1 MTKCTHCGAEVS
13 IGSRFCPACG
23 AVQSSISQ
31 MPTAAP
37 SSPRGAR
44 GGVASPP
51 IGRIDSSSSFG
62 AFAPGQVL
70 AERYRIIGLLG
81 RGGMGEVYRADDL
94 KLGQP
99 VALKFLPKHLSADP
113 VLLERFHAE
122 VRNARQVSH
131 PHVCRVY
138 DIGEVD
144 GHHFLSMEYVDGEDL
159 DTLLRRIGR
168 LPPAKAVEIARQL
181 CAGLAAAH
189 ERGVL
194 HRDLKPANIMLD
206 GHGRARITDFGLAVR
221 TDDAAGEI
229 AGTPAYMSPEQ
240 LAGRH
245 ATAQSDIYSLG
256 LVLYEVY
263 TGKKAFEAASFG
275 EWRRKHAEDQPT
287 HPSLLTTDMDPAA
300 ERVILRCLEKDPAK
314 RPASATQVAMALP
327 GGDPLAAAIA
337 AGETPSP
344 EMVAAAGGETAL
356 PLRVAW
362 PLLGGV
368 LSLMAAVVVLAP
380 YATDMGLAPWEKS
393 PAVLREHAREIVTR
407 FGYQKDPADSTFWM
421 DRDYDPMRYLADHKP
436 APGWRKLY
444 RDLGL
449 GPPMLFGYRQSP
461 RPLVALGN
469 GGANAGNPPL
479 EVSGMVN
486 VVTDTLGRLRG
497 FRAVPP
503 QFEEDGK
510 PPAAEFDWSS
520 VFTEAGLDPALFQKT
535 EPKWVPP
542 SPFDAR
548 MEWTGAIPGLSDV
561 PLTVSAAAFRGK
573 LVYFEIY
580 GPWSKPERMQ
590 VSSTPLGLRIVQ
602 MTLVAMALGLSIAA
616 IFFARRNLRQGRG
629 DRKGALR
636 ISVFV
641 FAVAMLSWTVSS
653 HHPPDLFFNF
663 LAGAAAISF
672 GLLPS
677 VFLWLTYLAV
687 EPYLR
692 RRIPELLIGWARLLE
707 GRFRD
712 PRVGRD
718 ILIGALAGTVLAL
731 IAHVVNGLSTWFAF
745 QGQTTIY
752 ANYLV
757 RNGINP
763 LSYLFSVILESVGRA
778 FSLLAVYFVFR
789 VVLRRPALAVAAL
802 GIVTLLLGLGGE
814 NAALEI
820 PGAVLGAVLMT
831 WLVTRIGL
839 LAVVTMWCF
848 NFLLF
853 LVAPSFD
860 FSSWY
865 TAYTMPGLVFLV
877 ALTLY
882 AFYISLGSQPM
893 FGAATLED

>member
-1 MTKCTHCGAEVS
+1 
-13 IGSRFCPACG
+13 
-23 AVQSSISQ
+23 
-31 MPTAAP
+31 
-37 SSPRGAR
+37 
-44 GGVASPP
+44 
-51 IGRIDSSSSFG
+51 
-62 AFAPGQVL
+62 VL
-70 AERYRIIGLLG
+70 ADRYRIIGLLG

-113 VLLERFHAE
+113 ALLERFHAE

-159 DTLLRRIGR
+159 ATLLRRIGR

-221 TDDAAGEI
+221 SDEAAGEI

-240 LAGRH
+240 LTGQP

-256 LVLYEVY
+256 LVLYEIY
-263 TGKKAFEAASFG
+263 TGKKTFEATSFA
-275 EWRRKHAEDQPT
+275 EWRRKHTEDQPT
-287 HPSLLTTDMDPAA
+287 NPGLHTADLDPAA
-300 ERVILRCLEKDPAK
+300 ARVILRCLEKDPAK
-314 RPASATQVAMALP
+314 RPPSATQVAMALP

-344 EMVAAAGGETAL
+344 EMVAAAGGESAL

-368 LSLMAAVVVLAP
+368 LLLLAAVIVLAP
-380 YATDMGLAPWEKS
+380 YATDMGLGKWEKS
-393 PAVLREHAREIVTR
+393 PAVLRERAREIVAR
-407 FGYQKDPADSTFWM
+407 FGYQKDPADSTIWIS
-421 DRDYDPMRYLADHKP
+421 RDYDPLRYLADHKP

-444 RDLGL
+444 RDLG
-449 GPPMLFGYRQSP
+449 PPVLFGYRQSP
-461 RPLVALGN
+461 RALVAVGAGN
-469 GGANAGNPPL
+469 VDAGNPPL

-486 VVTDTLGRLRG
+486 VVTDALGRLRG

-503 QFEEDGK
+503 QLETEEK
-510 PPAAEFDWSS
+510 PAVAEFDWASI
-520 VFTEAGLDPALFQKT
+520 FTEAGLDPARFQKT
-535 EPKWVPP
+535 EPQWIPALA
-542 SPFDAR
+542 FDAR
-548 MEWTGAIPGLSDV
+548 AEWTGSIPEVPDL

-573 LVYFEIY
+573 LVHFEIR

-590 VSSTPLGLRIVQ
+590 VSTAPLGLRIVQ
-602 MTLVAMALGLSIAA
+602 MTLVAMLFGLTTAA

-636 ISVFV
+636 ISTFM
-641 FAVAMLSWTVSS
+641 FAVSMLAWIVSN
-653 HHPPDLFFNF
+653 HHPPDLLSNV
-663 LAGAAAISF
+663 AASSSAIAFS
-672 GLLPS
+672 LLGS
-677 VFLWLTYLAV
+677 GFIWLTYLAV

-731 IAHVVNGLSTWFAF
+731 IAIVVNGLSTWFAF

-752 ANYLV
+752 ANYLL
-757 RNGINP
+757 RIGINP
-763 LSYLFSVILESVGRA
+763 LSYLFNVILDSVGRA
-778 FSLLAVYFVFR
+778 FGLLAMYFVFR
-789 VVLRRPALAVAAL
+789 VVLRRPALAVVAL
-802 GIVTLLLGLGGE
+802 GLVTFLLGLGGE

-820 PGAVLGAVLMT
+820 PGAILSAVLIT
-831 WLVTRIGL
+831 WLVSRIGL

-853 LVAPSFD
+853 FVSPSFD

-865 TAYTMPGLVFLV
+865 AAYTMPGLVFLL
-877 ALTLY
+877 ALTGY
-882 AFYISLGSQPM
+882 AFYISLGSQPL
-893 FGAATLED
+893 FGAASLED

>member
-1 MTKCTHCGAEVS
+1 MTKCMHCGAQVPD
-13 IGSRFCPACG
+13 GARFCAACG
-23 AVQSSISQ
+23 APVSSISQ
-31 MPTAAP
+31 MPTAASRAVRPKTPASASRPP
-37 SSPRGAR
+37 SSGSYDA
-44 GGVASPP
+44 
-51 IGRIDSSSSFG
+51 
-62 AFAPGQVL
+62 AFAPGEVL
-70 AERYRIIGLLG
+70 AERYRIVGLLG

-99 VALKFLPKHLSADP
+99 VALKFLPRQFCSDP
-113 VLLERFHAE
+113 ALLERFHSE

-159 DTLLRRIGR
+159 ATLLRRIGR

-221 TDDAAGEI
+221 SDEAAGEI

-240 LAGRH
+240 LTGQP

-256 LVLYEVY
+256 LVLYEIY
-263 TGKKAFEAASFG
+263 TGKKTFEASSFA
-275 EWRRKHAEDQPT
+275 EWRRKHTEDLPT
-287 HPSLLTTDMDPAA
+287 NPSLHTADLDPAA
-300 ERVILRCLEKDPAK
+300 ARVILRCLEKDPAK
-314 RPASATQVAMALP
+314 RPASASQVAMALP

-344 EMVAAAGGETAL
+344 EMVAAAGGESAL

-368 LSLMAAVVVLAP
+368 LLLMAAVIVLAP
-380 YATDMGLAPWEKS
+380 YATDMGLSRWEKS
-393 PAVLREHAREIVTR
+393 PAVLRERAREIATR
-407 FGYQKDPADSTFWM
+407 FGYQKDPADSTFWI
-421 DRDYDPMRYLADHKP
+421 DRDYDPMRYLASNKP

-444 RDLGL
+444 RDLG
-449 GPPMLFGYRQSP
+449 PPMTFGYRQSP
-461 RPLVALGN
+461 RPLAAP
-469 GGANAGNPPL
+469 GAVDVRADTPPL
-479 EVSGMVN
+479 DVSGMVN
-486 VVTDTLGRLRG
+486 VYTDTQGHLRG

-503 QFEEDGK
+503 QIEPEK
-510 PPAAEFDWSS
+510 KTAAAEFDWAS
-520 VFTEAGLDPALFQKT
+520 VFTEAGLDPARFQKT
-535 EPKWVPP
+535 EPKWIPAV
-542 SPFDAR
+542 PFDTRA
-548 MEWTGAIPGLSDV
+548 EWTGSIPEIPDL

-573 LVYFEIY
+573 LVSFEIR
-580 GPWSKPERMQ
+580 GPWSKPERMEAPN
-590 VSSTPLGLRIVQ
+590 TPLGLRIGQ
-602 MTLVAMALGLSIAA
+602 MTLTSMFVGLGIAA

-636 ISVFV
+636 ISTFM
-641 FAVAMLSWTVSS
+641 FAASVLVWAVTN
-653 HHPPDLFFNF
+653 HHPPDVIANLTS
-663 LAGAAAISF
+663 ASIAMAI
-672 GLLPS
+672 GLLS
-677 VFLWLTYLAV
+677 AGFIWLTYLAV

-692 RRIPELLIGWARLLE
+692 RRMPELLIGWARLLE

-718 ILIGALAGTVLAL
+718 ILIGAIGGTVIAL
-731 IAHVVNGLSTWFAF
+731 IAIVVNGLSTWFAF
-745 QGQTTIY
+745 QGQTTIP
-752 ANYLV
+752 AV
-757 RNGINP
+757 AVIFTGVNP
-763 LSYLFSVILESVGRA
+763 LSYLFLVTLASVTRALGILA
-778 FSLLAVYFVFR
+778 LYFVFR
-789 VVLRRPALAVAAL
+789 VLLRKPALAVVAL
-802 GIVTLLLGLGGE
+802 GILPFLINLGGE

-839 LAVVTMWCF
+839 LAVVAMWCF
-848 NFLLF
+848 DLL
-853 LVAPSFD
+853 LTGVAPSLD

-865 TAYTMPGLVFLV
+865 AAYTMPALVFLL
-877 ALTLY
+877 ALALY
-882 AFYISLGSQPM
+882 AFYISLGNQPM
-893 FGAATLED
+893 FGAASLED

>member
-1 MTKCTHCGAEVS
+1 MAKCTHCGAQVPD
-13 IGSRFCPACG
+13 GSRFCPACG

-37 SSPRGAR
+37 SSPAGSRR
-44 GGVASPP
+44 V
-51 IGRIDSSSSFG
+51 DSSSAFG

-70 AERYRIIGLLG
+70 ADRYRIIGLLG

-113 VLLERFHAE
+113 ALLERFHAE

-159 DTLLRRIGR
+159 ATLLRRIGR

-221 TDDAAGEI
+221 TDEAAGEI

-240 LAGRH
+240 LTGQP
-245 ATAQSDIYSLG
+245 ATVQSDLYSLG
-256 LVLYEVY
+256 LVLYEIY
-263 TGKKAFEAASFG
+263 TGKKTFEASSFA
-275 EWRRKHAEDQPT
+275 EWRRKHTEDQPT
-287 HPSLLTTDMDPAA
+287 NPSLHTADLDPAA
-300 ERVILRCLEKDPAK
+300 ARVILRCLEKDPAK
-314 RPASATQVAMALP
+314 RPPSATQVAMALP

-344 EMVAAAGGETAL
+344 EMVAAAGGESAL

-368 LSLMAAVVVLAP
+368 LLLMAVAIVLAP
-380 YATDMGLAPWEKS
+380 YATDMGLGRWEKG
-393 PAVLREHAREIVTR
+393 PAVLRERAREIVTR
-407 FGYQKDPADSTFWM
+407 FGYPKDPADSTIWIS
-421 DRDYDPMRYLADHKP
+421 RDYEPMRYLADHKP

-444 RDLGL
+444 RDLG
-449 GPPMLFGYRQSP
+449 PPLLFGYRQSP
-461 RPLVALGN
+461 RPLAAQGSDNV
-469 GGANAGNPPL
+469 NAGNPPL
-479 EVSGMVN
+479 EISGMVN
-486 VVTDTLGRLRG
+486 VVVDPLGHLRG

-503 QFEEDGK
+503 QIEADVK
-510 PPAAEFDWSS
+510 PAAAEFDWAAL
-520 VFTEAGLDPALFQKT
+520 FTEAGLDPARFQKT
-535 EPKWVPP
+535 EPKWIPN

-548 MEWTGAIPGLSDV
+548 AEWTGSIPEVPDL

-573 LVYFEIY
+573 LVHFEMR
-580 GPWSKPERMQ
+580 GPWSQPERMQ
-590 VSSTPLGLRIVQ
+590 VRSTPLGLRIFLG
-602 MTLVAMALGLSIAA
+602 TVATMVVGLAIAS

-636 ISVFV
+636 ISVFMFV
-641 FAVAMLSWTVSS
+641 VSILLWVVS
-653 HHPPDLFFNF
+653 NHHPPALIPN
-663 LAGAAAISF
+663 LAASAAAIAFSLLVS
-672 GLLPS
+672 GLI
-677 VFLWLTYLAV
+677 WLTYLAV

-718 ILIGALAGTVLAL
+718 ILIGAMTGTVLAL
-731 IAHVVNGLSTWFAF
+731 IVIIVNGLSTWFAF
-745 QGQTTIY
+745 QGQTTIFADY
-752 ANYLV
+752 GL
-757 RNGINP
+757 RNGVNP
-763 LSYLFSVILESVGRA
+763 LSYLFTVSLDSVSRA
-778 FSLLAVYFVFR
+778 FALLAVYFVFR
-789 VVLRRPALAVAAL
+789 VVLRKPALAVAAL
-802 GIVTLLLGLGGE
+802 GIVALLLSLGGE
-814 NAALEI
+814 NATLEI
-820 PGAVLGAVLMT
+820 PGAVLTAVLIT

-839 LAVVTMWCF
+839 LAVVSMWCF
-848 NFLLF
+848 NLLLS

-865 TAYTMPGLVFLV
+865 AAYSMPGLILLL

-882 AFYISLGSQPM
+882 AFYISLGNQPL
-893 FGAATLED
+893 FGAASLED

>member
-1 MTKCTHCGAEVS
+1 
-13 IGSRFCPACG
+13 
-23 AVQSSISQ
+23 
-31 MPTAAP
+31 MPTAA
-37 SSPRGAR
+37 SSPPGGAR
-44 GGVASPP
+44 RAAISSPP
-51 IGRIDSSSSFG
+51 IGHLDSSSSFG

-113 VLLERFHAE
+113 ALLERFHAE

-159 DTLLRRIGR
+159 ATLLRRIGR
-168 LPPAKAVEIARQL
+168 LPPAKAMEIARQL

-221 TDDAAGEI
+221 SDEAAGEI

-240 LAGRH
+240 LTGQP

-256 LVLYEVY
+256 LVLYEIY
-263 TGKKAFEAASFG
+263 TGKKAFEASSFA
-275 EWRRKHAEDQPT
+275 EWRRKHSEEQPT
-287 HPSLLTTDMDPAA
+287 NPSVHTADMDPAA
-300 ERVILRCLEKDPAK
+300 ARVILRCLEKDPAK
-314 RPASATQVAMALP
+314 RPASVTQLAMALP

-344 EMVAAAGGETAL
+344 EMVAAAGGESAL

-362 PLLGGV
+362 PMLGGV
-368 LSLMAAVVVLAP
+368 MLLLGAVIVLAP
-380 YATDMGLAPWEKS
+380 YATDLGLGRWEKS
-393 PAVLREHAREIVTR
+393 PAVLRERAREIATR
-407 FGYQKDPADSTFWM
+407 FGYQKDPADSTIWIA
-421 DRDYDPMRYLADHKP
+421 RDYDPMRYLADHKP

-444 RDLGL
+444 RDLG
-449 GPPMLFGYRQSP
+449 PPMLFGYRQSP
-461 RPLVALGN
+461 RSLVSFG
-469 GGANAGNPPL
+469 AGNVDAGSPPL

-486 VVTDTLGRLRG
+486 VVTDTLGRLRS

-503 QFEEDGK
+503 QLEPEK
-510 PPAAEFDWSS
+510 YSAAEFDWSA
-520 VFTEAGLDPALFQKT
+520 VFTEAGLAPARFQKID
-535 EPKWVPP
+535 PKWIPA
-542 SPFDAR
+542 SPFDTRA
-548 MEWTGAIPGLSDV
+548 EWTGSIPEVPDV

-573 LVYFEIY
+573 LVHFEIR

-590 VSSTPLGLRIVQ
+590 VQSIPLGLRIGLF
-602 MTLVAMALGLSIAA
+602 TLVLMVIGLAFAA
-616 IFFARRNLRQGRG
+616 IYFARRNLRQGRG

-636 ISVFV
+636 ISAFV
-641 FAVAMLSWTVSS
+641 FAVAILEWIVSS
-653 HHPPDLFFNF
+653 HHAPDL
-663 LAGAAAISF
+663 LAGAAGSALAIAF
-672 GLLPS
+672 GLLLS
-677 VFLWLTYLAV
+677 AFLWLTYLAV

-718 ILIGALAGTVLAL
+718 ILIGALTGTVLAL
-731 IAHVVNGLSTWFAF
+731 IQHVVNGLSTWFPF
-745 QGQTTIY
+745 QAQTTIPPIY
-752 ANYLV
+752 MLRTGV
-757 RNGINP
+757 NP
-763 LSYLFSVILESVGRA
+763 LSYLLLASLDSVIRA
-778 FSLLAVYFVFR
+778 FILLAVYFVFR
-789 VVLRRPALAVAAL
+789 VLLRKPPLAVAAL
-802 GIVTLLLGLGGE
+802 GLFALLLGLGGE
-814 NAALEI
+814 NAALEF
-820 PGAVLGAVLMT
+820 PGAVLGAILVT

-848 NFLLF
+848 ELL
-853 LVAPSFD
+853 LYVVAPSFD

-865 TAYTMPGLVFLV
+865 AAYSMPGLVFLL
-877 ALTLY
+877 ALTGY

-893 FGAATLED
+893 FGAAALED

>member
-1 MTKCTHCGAEVS
+1 MTKCSHCGAEVA

-37 SSPRGAR
+37 SSPQGGRGAPS
-44 GGVASPP
+44 SPG
-51 IGRIDSSSSFG
+51 IGRVDSSSAFG
-62 AFAPGQVL
+62 AFSPGQVL
-70 AERYRIIGLLG
+70 ADRYRIIGLLG

-113 VLLERFHAE
+113 ALLERFHAE

-159 DTLLRRIGR
+159 ATLLRRIGR

-221 TDDAAGEI
+221 SDEAAGEI

-240 LAGRH
+240 LTGQQ
-245 ATAQSDIYSLG
+245 ATAQSDLYSLG
-256 LVLYEVY
+256 LVLYEVF
-263 TGKKAFEAASFG
+263 TGKKAFEATSFA
-275 EWRRKHAEDQPT
+275 EWRRKHSEDPPT
-287 HPSLLTTDMDPAA
+287 NPSLHTPDLDPAA
-300 ERVILRCLEKDPAK
+300 VRVILRCLEKDPAK

-344 EMVAAAGGETAL
+344 EMVAAAGGESAL

-368 LSLMAAVVVLAP
+368 LVLLTAVIVLAP
-380 YATDMGLAPWEKS
+380 YATDMGLGKWEKS
-393 PAVLREHAREIVTR
+393 PAVLRERAREIVTR
-407 FGYQKDPADSTFWM
+407 FGYQKDPADSTLWI
-421 DRDYDPMRYLADHKP
+421 DRDYDAMRYLADHKP

-444 RDLGL
+444 RDLG
-449 GPPMLFGYRQSP
+449 PPMLFGYRQSP
-461 RPLVALGN
+461 RPLAAQ
-469 GGANAGNPPL
+469 GADNVDAGNPPL

-503 QFEEDGK
+503 QLEPDEK
-510 PPAAEFDWSS
+510 PSMAEFDWAP
-520 VFTEAGLDPALFQKT
+520 VFTEAGLDPARFQKT
-535 EPKWVPP
+535 EPKWIPNV
-542 SPFDAR
+542 PFDAR
-548 MEWTGAIPGLSDV
+548 AEWTGSIPEV
-561 PLTVSAAAFRGK
+561 PDLPLAVSAAAFRGK
-573 LVYFEIY
+573 LVHFEIR

-590 VSSTPLGLRIVQ
+590 EQVQPLGLRIVQ
-602 MTLVAMALGLSIAA
+602 MTAAAMLTGLTIAA
-616 IFFARRNLRQGRG
+616 IFFARRNLRHGRG

-636 ISVFV
+636 ISTFI
-641 FAVAMLSWTVSS
+641 FIVSLLAWIVNN
-653 HHPPDLFFNF
+653 HHPPDLISN
-663 LAGAAAISF
+663 LVASAAAIAFS
-672 GLLPS
+672 LLLS
-677 VFLWLTYLAV
+677 GFLWLTYLAV

-718 ILIGALAGTVLAL
+718 ILIGAATGAVVAL
-731 IAHVVNGLSTWFAF
+731 IQHVVNGLSTWFPF
-745 QGQTTIY
+745 QTQTTIPPG
-752 ANYLV
+752 YLITV
-757 RNGINP
+757 GVNP
-763 LSYLFSVILESVGRA
+763 LSYLFDVGVNSVSRG
-778 FSLLAVYFVFR
+778 FSLLTMYFVFR
-789 VVLRRPALAVAAL
+789 VVLRKPALAVAAL
-802 GIVTLLLGLGGE
+802 GVVVLLLSLGGE
-814 NAALEI
+814 NAALEV
-820 PGAVLGAVLMT
+820 PGAILMAILMT

-848 NFLLF
+848 YLL
-853 LVAPSFD
+853 LYIVAPSFD

-865 TAYTMPGLVFLV
+865 AAYSMPGLVFLL
-877 ALTLY
+877 ALTGY

-893 FGAATLED
+893 FGAASLED

>member
-1 MTKCTHCGAEVS
+1 MSKCSHCGAQVPD
-13 IGSRFCPACG
+13 GSRFCPACG

-31 MPTAAP
+31 MPTAMP
-37 SSPRGAR
+37 SSPRGGR
-44 GGVASPP
+44 GTPSSPA
-51 IGRIDSSSSFG
+51 IGRVDSSSAFG
-62 AFAPGQVL
+62 AFSPGQVL
-70 AERYRIIGLLG
+70 ADRYRIIGLLG

-99 VALKFLPKHLSADP
+99 VALKFLPKHLSSDP
-113 VLLERFHAE
+113 ALLERFHAE

-159 DTLLRRIGR
+159 ATLLRRIGR

-221 TDDAAGEI
+221 SEEAAGEI

-240 LAGRH
+240 LTGQA

-256 LVLYEVY
+256 LVLYEVF
-263 TGKKAFEAASFG
+263 TGKKAFEASTFG
-275 EWRRKHAEDQPT
+275 EWRRKHSEDQPT
-287 HPSLLTTDMDPAA
+287 NPSVHTSDMDPAV

-314 RPASATQVAMALP
+314 RPPSATQVAMALP

-368 LSLMAAVVVLAP
+368 LLLMAAVIVLAP
-380 YATDMGLAPWEKS
+380 YATDMGLGKWEKS
-393 PAVLREHAREIVTR
+393 PAVLRERAREIASR
-407 FGYQKDPADSTFWM
+407 FGYQKDPADSTIWIE
-421 DRDYDPMRYLADHKP
+421 RDYDPMRYLADHKP

-444 RDLGL
+444 RDLG
-449 GPPMLFGYRQSP
+449 PPMVFGYRQSP
-461 RPLVALGN
+461 RPLAAQ
-469 GGANAGNPPL
+469 GADDVNAGNPPL

-486 VVTDTLGRLRG
+486 VFTDTRGRLRS

-503 QFEEDGK
+503 QLEAEGK
-510 PPAAEFDWSS
+510 SAAEFDWAA
-520 VFTEAGLDPALFQKT
+520 VFTEAGLDPMRFQKT
-535 EPKWVPP
+535 EPKWIPAV
-542 SPFDAR
+542 PFDAR
-548 MEWTGAIPGLSDV
+548 AEWTGSIPEVPDV

-573 LVYFEIY
+573 LVNFEIR

-590 VSSTPLGLRIVQ
+590 APSFALGLRIGLF
-602 MTLVAMALGLSIAA
+602 TLVLMVVGMATAA

-636 ISVFV
+636 ISAFM
-641 FAVAMLSWTVSS
+641 FAVSMLAWIVTT
-653 HHPPDLFFNF
+653 HHAPDMISN
-663 LAGAAAISF
+663 LAGSASAIAFS
-672 GLLPS
+672 LLLS
-677 VFLWLTYLAV
+677 GFIWLTYLAV

-731 IAHVVNGLSTWFAF
+731 IAHVVNGLSTWFPF
-745 QGQTTIY
+745 QTQTTIP
-752 ANYLV
+752 ATYLIGRGV
-757 RNGINP
+757 NP
-763 LSYLFSVILESVGRA
+763 LSYLLSASLNSVIRA
-778 FSLLAVYFVFR
+778 FLLLAMYFVFR
-789 VVLRRPALAVAAL
+789 VVLRRPPLAVAAL
-802 GIVTLLLGLGGE
+802 GLVSLLLGLGGE
-814 NAALEI
+814 NAALEF
-820 PGAVLGAVLMT
+820 PGAVLGAILVT
-831 WLVTRIGL
+831 WLATRIGL
-839 LAVVTMWCF
+839 LAVATMWCF
-848 NFLLF
+848 YLLLY

-865 TAYTMPGLVFLV
+865 AAYSMPGLIFLL